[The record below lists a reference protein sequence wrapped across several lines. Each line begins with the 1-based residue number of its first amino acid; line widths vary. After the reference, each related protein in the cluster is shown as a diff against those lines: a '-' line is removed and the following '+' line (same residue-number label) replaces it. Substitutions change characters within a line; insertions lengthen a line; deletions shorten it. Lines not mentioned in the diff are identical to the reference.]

1 MTKKSF
7 AERKKAFERFTGRG
21 GKKKS
26 SVKASTSG
34 GNKGGGNKNSNKKI
48 NPPSREEIDRRVEE
62 ASNLKETEV
71 STSSGAR
78 DLFDK
83 ATAFRENVK
92 DREDTPLDP
101 TKIDNTPT
109 ADEISKALKD
119 AAFYGFLTKTLT
131 GKDLAY
137 ADVLKRAGIDPKGLR
152 TASLDRNT
160 LNDYI
165 MGGLQKNY
173 ASQRPGAPGGLNVE
187 GQFERNPD
195 GTIKDLRSSFAS
207 PSLDDSALGGFM
219 KYSTPVGIMN
229 FLAGGSGDYGSM
241 KTYAKEVL
249 GLSDD
254 QASNYALTAVNSPEF
269 FRSFDSDPLL
279 KAQTALQQPGLGIL
293 DTVFGTENRNQPSNP
308 CQPGYEL
315 VDGVCQPIAGSGEGG
330 DGATDPGTDP
340 TYTPPPQNYF
350 TFFDPDMG
358 KYRSGT
364 YDEYLRYVTAKDGGI
379 IQLQEGGTP
388 PNAPGGVLPQGR
400 KEQLEDLFKARREI
414 QNLDTPTDSER
425 KGSSMI
431 MAEIDD
437 RAKDI
442 SDISKEGIMMAMR
455 DQPAKDL
462 FAANNPDIGP
472 ALRED
477 LSFPKKIGDSAM
489 SLFME
494 AVRKNDITQGSAN
507 QFLEEALNNFV
518 AAGIIPPNTS
528 YDQLTDPFK
537 DLVTR
542 EAAMIANSENMRA
555 QEIGMQGPTID
566 PQTAPYIMQE
576 GKPEDLQQMKPF
588 MFGPTPDYTDRPL
601 TGINTPDIRMYEV
614 ADGGIIGLKDGGM
627 NDMMEA
633 DSLMFKD
640 PSDEGEWEYN
650 V

>member
-1 MTKKSF
+1 MGIKELRAK
-7 AERKKAFERFTGRG
+7 AKKARAT
-21 GKKKS
+21 KSKPKKS
-26 SVKASTSG
+26 SIKASTSG
-34 GNKGGGNKNSNKKI
+34 GSGGGGNKSSNKKI

-92 DREDTPLDP
+92 VALSNYDTPLDP
-101 TKIDNTPT
+101 KKIDNTPT

-137 ADVLKRAGIDPKGLR
+137 TDVLKRAGIDPKGLYA
-152 TASLDRNT
+152 ASLDRNT

-165 MGGLQKNY
+165 MGGLKENY
-173 ASQRPGAPGGLNVE
+173 ASQRPSAPGGLNVE
-187 GQFERNPD
+187 GQFERNSD
-195 GTIKDLRSSFAS
+195 GTIKDLRSTFAS

-229 FLAGGSGDYGSM
+229 FLSGGSGDYTSM
-241 KTYAKEVL
+241 RNYAKEVL

-254 QASNYALTAVNSPEF
+254 QAANYALTAVNSPEF
-269 FRSFDSDPLL
+269 FKSFDSDPLR
-279 KAQTALQQPGLGIL
+279 KAQTALQQPGIGIL
-293 DTVFGTENRNQPSNP
+293 DTVFSRENKNQPSNP

-315 VDGVCQPIAGSGEGG
+315 VDGVCQPIAGSGEGD
-330 DGATDPGTDP
+330 DGTTDPGTDP
-340 TYTPPPQNYF
+340 VYTPPPQNYF
-350 TFFDPDMG
+350 TFFDPNLG
-358 KYRSGT
+358 RYRSGT

-379 IQLQEGGTP
+379 IQLENGGTP

-400 KEQLEDLFKARREI
+400 KEELEDLFKARREI

-425 KGSSMI
+425 KGSNMI
-431 MAEIDD
+431 MEEIDD

-477 LSFPKKIGDSAM
+477 LGFFGRLGDSGL

-494 AVRKNDITQGSAN
+494 ALRKSDITTGSAN
-507 QFLEEALNNFV
+507 QFIDKAIDNFIS
-518 AAGIIPPNTS
+518 AGIIPQYTT

-542 EAAMIANSENMRA
+542 EAAMIAKKENERQEAFVNRNSNSMVS
-555 QEIGMQGPTID
+555 
-566 PQTAPYIMQE
+566 
-576 GKPEDLQQMKPF
+576 
-588 MFGPTPDYTDRPL
+588 PTPISDRRPV
-601 TGINTPDIRMYEV
+601 NPDTNDQI
-614 ADGGIIGLKDGGM
+614 D
-627 NDMMEA
+627 DMM
-633 DSLMFKD
+633 
-640 PSDEGEWEYN
+640 
-650 V
+650 

>member
-1 MTKKSF
+1 MGIKELRAK
-7 AERKKAFERFTGRG
+7 AKKARAT
-21 GKKKS
+21 KSKPKKS
-26 SVKASTSG
+26 SIKASTSG
-34 GNKGGGNKNSNKKI
+34 GSGGGGNKSSNKKI

-101 TKIDNTPT
+101 KKIDNTPT

-137 ADVLKRAGIDPKGLR
+137 TDVLKRAGIDPKGLYA
-152 TASLDRNT
+152 ASLDRNT

-165 MGGLQKNY
+165 MGGLKENY
-173 ASQRPGAPGGLNVE
+173 ASQRPSAPGGLNVE
-187 GQFERNPD
+187 GQFERNSD
-195 GTIKDLRSSFAS
+195 GTIKDLRSTFAS
-207 PSLDDSALGGFM
+207 PSLDDSVLGGFM

-229 FLAGGSGDYGSM
+229 FLSGGSGDYTSM
-241 KTYAKEVL
+241 RNYAKEVL

-254 QASNYALTAVNSPEF
+254 QAANYALTAVNSPEF
-269 FRSFDSDPLL
+269 FKSFDSDPLR
-279 KAQTALQQPGLGIL
+279 KAQTALQQPGIGIL
-293 DTVFGTENRNQPSNP
+293 DTVFSRENKNQPSNP

-315 VDGVCQPIAGSGEGG
+315 VDGVCQPIAGSGEGD
-330 DGATDPGTDP
+330 DGTTDPGTDP
-340 TYTPPPQNYF
+340 SYTPPPQNYF

-379 IQLQEGGTP
+379 IQLE
-388 PNAPGGVLPQGR
+388 
-400 KEQLEDLFKARREI
+400 
-414 QNLDTPTDSER
+414 NLDTPTDSER

-462 FAANNPDIGP
+462 FAANNPDMGP

-477 LSFPKKIGDSAM
+477 LGPLKRLGDTLLNKLLTEPLRRSDISTESAI
-489 SLFME
+489 E
-494 AVRKNDITQGSAN
+494 YIDR
-507 QFLEEALNNFV
+507 ALNNFV
-518 AAGIIPPNTS
+518 AKEIIPPNTT

-537 DLVTR
+537 ELVFA
-542 EAAMIANSENMRA
+542 EAERLRA
-555 QEIGMQGPTID
+555 LDNIKKQEMSMQGPVID

-576 GKPEDLQQMKPF
+576 GQREEFDKINPIFRGIPVQEQGAPN
-588 MFGPTPDYTDRPL
+588 MFK
-601 TGINTPDIRMYEV
+601 V